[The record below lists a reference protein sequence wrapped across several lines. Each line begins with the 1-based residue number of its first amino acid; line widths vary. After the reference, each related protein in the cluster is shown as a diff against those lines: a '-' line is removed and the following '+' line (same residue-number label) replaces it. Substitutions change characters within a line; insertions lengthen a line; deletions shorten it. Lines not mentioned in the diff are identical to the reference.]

1 MAEATTIDLSERHR
15 AAGWGTLHGQGP
27 SRLPWRVVLCI
38 LALGAA
44 VGAMNLWHPI
54 DGRSWEV
61 WRETDVGGIAR
72 NFAREGMHI
81 MSPRIDWRRDGPG
94 YVEMEFPI
102 YPYVIALGY
111 KVLGFHEQIG
121 RVLSYLAALTT
132 LFLFL
137 RIAAF
142 VLPPPGAVVAG
153 VFFAVNPIA
162 VRLATTIQPEPFML
176 LGYVGAMY
184 AFIRWLDDD
193 RWGWYW
199 TALALTSFAILAK
212 APAAHIGLGFLFLAL
227 WRKGPRVLTDWRLWA
242 FAIAALVP
250 PALWYARAREF
261 WLVYG
266 NSLGASNH
274 RHVVGLV
281 AITNPGYIRQIVG
294 IDVHYIWSFAALL
307 AVGIAVAV
315 GPRLPG
321 LGYGLLWYAAVFIYF
336 LVIAGTSAYPWGTYY
351 HIVALPPVAL
361 LVGWS
366 GAVIARRLREQDLR
380 DWQRAG
386 IAFLGITVAA
396 GAANHFGLGAAIVLA
411 AAAAGAVLLVWQGRA
426 RAGNDPRTRQ
436 ALATGALVSCLFVGF
451 VSLLKITAA
460 ERHPHPARS
469 IAQYES
475 ARTFA
480 PLIPSG
486 VPIAVSGGY
495 CVDAKT
501 ESAFESPWYFYWTDH
516 KGFSLCTQDN
526 TLATAHA
533 LAARGVHYY
542 IVERWTFDWLPG
554 FETAMRQNFTVL
566 AETSDAVL
574 FRL

>member
-1 MAEATTIDLSERHR
+1 MAEATAIGLSERQR
-15 AAGWGTLHGQGP
+15 AAGWDTIHGQGR
-27 SRLPWRVVLCI
+27 SRLPWTVVLCI

-61 WRETDVGGIAR
+61 WRETDVAGIAR
-72 NFAREGMHI
+72 NFTREGMHI

-121 RVLSYLAALTT
+121 RVLSYVAALTT

-142 VLPPPGAVVAG
+142 VLPPPGAIVAG
-153 VFFAVNPIA
+153 LFFAVNPIA

-199 TALALTSFAILAK
+199 TALVLTSFAILAK
-212 APAAHIGLGFLFLAL
+212 APAAHIGLAFLFLAL

-242 FAIAALVP
+242 FAIVALVP

-274 RHVVGLV
+274 QHIVGLA
-281 AITNPGYIRQIVG
+281 AITNPGYVQQIVG
-294 IDVHYIWSFAALL
+294 IDVHFIWSFAALL
-307 AVGIAVAV
+307 AVGVAVAL

-321 LGYGLLWYAAVFIYF
+321 LGYGLLWYAAVFIYY

-361 LVGWS
+361 LVGWA
-366 GAVIARRLREQDLR
+366 GAVVARRLRERDLR
-380 DWQRAG
+380 DWLQAST
-386 IAFLGITVAA
+386 AFLGITVASI
-396 GAANHFGLGAAIVLA
+396 AASHFGLGTGPVLVA
-411 AAAAGAVLLVWQGRA
+411 AAATTVLLVWQARA

-436 ALATGALVSCLFVGF
+436 ALATGALLSCLIVGF
-451 VSLLKITAA
+451 VSILKITAA
-460 ERHPHPARS
+460 ERHPHQERS
-469 IAQYES
+469 IAEYET
-475 ARTFA
+475 ARRFA
-480 PLIPSG
+480 PLIPPG
-486 VPIAVSGGY
+486 VPLAVSGSY
-495 CVDAKT
+495 CVSKV
-501 ESAFESPWYFYWTDH
+501 ESAFEEPWYFYWTDH

-526 TLATAHA
+526 TPANAHA
-533 LAARGVHYY
+533 LADRGVHYY
-542 IVERWTFDWLPG
+542 IVERGTFAWRPG
-554 FETAMRQNFTVL
+554 FEAEMRRQFTVL

-574 FRL
+574 FRI